1 MIFKLILRN
10 SKRSRKENGL
20 FFSSLLV
27 AVMAFYVILSLPRQD
42 VMVFLSQMESDAVE
56 KLLTLI
62 PAFYGMTLFLLFF
75 LIYYAS
81 RFQLER
87 RRHEFGV
94 YLMLGMRRSRLF
106 VLLLA
111 EDFGSSILSLALGLP
126 FAVLLSELISLITA
140 RLVGIGIIEH
150 QFSFS
155 FRAMLWTAAGFFLV
169 KCTASLLLS
178 GRISRQEIGSL
189 LTEIPEGAKR

>member
-1 MIFKLILRN
+1 MFFKLILRN

-81 RFQLER
+81 RFQLSAA
-87 RRHEFGV
+87 
-94 YLMLGMRRSRLF
+94 GM
-106 VLLLA
+106 
-111 EDFGSSILSLALGLP
+111 SLA
-126 FAVLLSELISLITA
+126 SI
-140 RLVGIGIIEH
+140 
-150 QFSFS
+150 
-155 FRAMLWTAAGFFLV
+155 
-169 KCTASLLLS
+169 
-178 GRISRQEIGSL
+178 
-189 LTEIPEGAKR
+189 